1 MDQDTVQALFS
12 AFIVV
17 ATMLLVGFPVHEA
30 LHAWTAMKLG
40 DNTARF
46 MGRVTLDP
54 RAHFD
59 QMGGLILAAT
69 AVLNALNIF
78 GLLFG
83 YAKPTPVNPMNMR
96 HGRQGHALVAF
107 AGPAS
112 NLVIAIIVAIPMRLV
127 WHSDMAY
134 QIIVENPLGRLF
146 FDVGGVGWMLLT
158 LNVLLFI
165 FNLIPVPPLDGWSVL
180 KGIVPASFARQLED
194 LEIQYANVIPMLF
207 FGVLLLLWLS
217 GGTILGS
224 FITGTARLL
233 LGV

>member
-1 MDQDTVQALFS
+1 MDQEVVQALFS

-17 ATMLLVGFPVHEA
+17 AVMLLVGFPVHEA

-59 QMGGLILAAT
+59 QTGGLILAAT
-69 AVLNALNIF
+69 AVLNALNVF

-112 NLVIAIIVAIPMRLV
+112 NLVIAVFTAIPMRLV
-127 WHSDMAY
+127 YHSDSAY
-134 QIIVENPLGRLF
+134 EIIVENRLGSLF
-146 FDVGGVGWMLLT
+146 WEVGWMLLT

-165 FNLIPVPPLDGWSVL
+165 FNLIPIPPLDGWSVL
-180 KGIVPASFARQLED
+180 KGIVPTNIARQLEN
-194 LEIQYANVIPMLF
+194 LEIQYASVIPMVF
-207 FGVLLLLWLS
+207 FG
-217 GGTILGS
+217 
-224 FITGTARLL
+224 FIYLFRIYYLANESDKIRFNGI
-233 LGV
+233 

>member
-1 MDQDTVQALFS
+1 MDQEIVQSLFS

-30 LHAWTAMKLG
+30 LHAWTAMKEG

-59 QMGGLILAAT
+59 QTGGLILAGT
-69 AVLNALNIF
+69 AVLNALGIF

-112 NLVIAIIVAIPMRLV
+112 NLVIAAMVAIPMR
-127 WHSDMAY
+127 WARTDAGA
-134 QIIVENPLGRLF
+134 VEFILENRLGGLF
-146 FDVGGVGWMLLT
+146 WEVGWLLLT

-165 FNLIPVPPLDGWSVL
+165 FNLIPIPPLDGWAVL
-180 KGIVPASFARQLED
+180 KGIVPGSFARQLED
-194 LEIQYANVIPMLF
+194 LEIRYASVIPMLF
-207 FGVLLLLWLS
+207 FGVLLVIWI
-217 GGTILGS
+217 GGGGILGDAIYGIVR
-224 FITGTARLL
+224 FL
-233 LGV
+233 LGI